1 MKLQQ
6 AYISEK
12 GDSTIGSW
20 YYIGYS
26 APGEWATKPVSGSA
40 GVSNSTNFTYTEATT
55 TSEKISGEVVGFQAS
70 NKVKLN
76 ECAPAANWTVTMSAS
91 ESVSGCV
98 AFAAATK
105 CPELTATF
113 DNIGK

>member
-1 MKLQQ
+1 MKLQD

-26 APGEWATKPVSGSA
+26 APGEWTTKPSSGVA
-40 GVSNSTNFTYTEATT
+40 GVSASTNFTYTESTT
-55 TSEKISGEVVGFQAS
+55 SSEKISAAVVGFEAS

-76 ECAPAANWTVTMSAS
+76 ECAPAANWTITMSAS
-91 ESVSGCV
+91 ASVSGGV
-98 AFAAATK
+98 AFAAATN